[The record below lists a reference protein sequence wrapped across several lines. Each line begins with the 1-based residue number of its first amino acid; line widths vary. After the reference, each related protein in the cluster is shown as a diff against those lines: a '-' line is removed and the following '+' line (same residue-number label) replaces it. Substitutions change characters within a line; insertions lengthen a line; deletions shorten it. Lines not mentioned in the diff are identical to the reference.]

1 MAAATPAV
9 SARSGPAS
17 GWGGWAMRVR
27 PRKYRKSARS
37 GRYDRGGGQ
46 TMASI
51 LKLPDIWRVILSEN
65 GADAEAVVSLLSGGP
80 AHPWLEVRA
89 PSEVATGREDGMTI
103 TAVLALT
110 DQPALTPAG
119 DTAIQRLARAGV
131 PVVTVVHGSGRPV
144 DAVARAG

>member
-1 MAAATPAV
+1 
-9 SARSGPAS
+9 
-17 GWGGWAMRVR
+17 
-27 PRKYRKSARS
+27 
-37 GRYDRGGGQ
+37 
-46 TMASI
+46 MASI
-51 LKLPDIWRVILSEN
+51 LKLPDIWRVIRELDLESIRRDAEGRFRLVILSEN

-131 PVVTVVHGSGRPV
+131 PVVTVVHGSG
-144 DAVARAG
+144 